1 VLVDF
6 VLNAGNVTK
15 DETQIYGSIRFQES
29 LQFGLFVMM
38 FLSVP
43 TMLFAKPLVL
53 RMINKR
59 RSRSNNGSM
68 VQRVSGEK
76 VENLGE
82 FLIEEKVVTEAQ
94 PGGYGGEHGEEFEF
108 GEVMIHQMIHTIEY
122 VLGTVS
128 NTASYLRLWA
138 LSLAH
143 AELSEVFY
151 QKTLLE
157 MMTSSGIMLFIGV
170 SAFYAMTFCVLIIM
184 DQLECFLHA
193 LRLHWVEFQNKFY
206 NADGIGFEPVSYAR
220 LADEK
225 NRC

>member
-1 VLVDF
+1 MNKRKATSRIENTAHRESNTDVNPENRFLVDEKED
-6 VLNAGNVTK
+6 T
-15 DETQIYGSIRFQES
+15 ETLPRG
-29 LQFGLFVMM
+29 
-38 FLSVP
+38 
-43 TMLFAKPLVL
+43 
-53 RMINKR
+53 
-59 RSRSNNGSM
+59 
-68 VQRVSGEK
+68 
-76 VENLGE
+76 
-82 FLIEEKVVTEAQ
+82 
-94 PGGYGGEHGEEFEF
+94 HGEEFEF

-157 MMTSSGIMLFIGV
+157 MMTSNGFMLFTGV
-170 SAFYAMTFCVLIIM
+170 SAFYAMTFCVLIVM

-206 NADGIGFEPVSYAR
+206 NADGVAFEPFSYTR
-220 LADEK
+220 LVKDM
-225 NRC
+225 NN